1 MSWNLS
7 YQHQQHQS
15 VQALDELIAGR
26 SISELE
32 ALSPSAL
39 KEIIKVAQLANIIIP
54 AEYGGQGKNIGE
66 ALDILQYVAKR
77 SPSLGVML
85 CMHYHVVAT
94 IVAVPQYFAFSE
106 TLLTEVAR
114 ENKLLASAFAEG
126 APNMDIFTS
135 SVTVTPLGNGKL
147 SISGFKKPCTMA
159 GVADYYAVSLVGDND
174 LKGVAVIDGKLA
186 GIRQKPFWPSNL
198 LKGADSNEVIFD
210 RVEISEDWALLAD
223 EASMTGV
230 LSIGLAMFNLM
241 VNVAYTGAAS
251 ALTEKLPASIASQK
265 HLYIDIYGKLLQ
277 SYYSAQGLAQRLD
290 DISQLEATLNQI
302 LVLRYQ
308 NQMTLKSLVGLV
320 SEHVGSYVYLSDPEF
335 AMLASICNLISF
347 HPLNRK
353 TFEALPG

>member
-7 YQHQQHQS
+7 SHFHQHQS
-15 VQALDELIAGR
+15 VQRLDELIAGK
-26 SISELE
+26 SITDLE
-32 ALSPSAL
+32 ALSPGAL

-54 AEYGGQGKNIGE
+54 VEYGGQGKNLIE

-77 SPSLGVML
+77 SPSLGIIL

-94 IVAVPQYFAFSE
+94 IVAVPQYFAFSD
-106 TLLTEVAR
+106 TLLRDVATH
-114 ENKLLASAFAEG
+114 NKLLASAFAEG
-126 APNMDIFTS
+126 TPNLDIFTS
-135 SVTVTPLGNGKL
+135 SVKVTALGNGKL

-159 GVADYYAVSLVGDND
+159 GIADYYAVSVVGDDD
-174 LKGVAVIDGKLA
+174 LKGVAVIDGRLP
-186 GIRQKPFWPSNL
+186 GISQKPFWPSPL
-198 LKGADSNEVIFD
+198 LKAADSNQVLFD
-210 RVEISEDWALLAD
+210 RVEIPETWALLAD

-241 VNVAYTGAAS
+241 INVAYTGVSA
-251 ALTEKLPASIASQK
+251 ALTEKLPVEIASQK

-277 SYYSAQGLAQRLD
+277 SYYSAVGLALRLD
-290 DISQLEATLNQI
+290 DIEQLENTLNQI

-308 NQMTLKSLVGLV
+308 NQMTLKNLVGLI

-335 AMLASICNLISF
+335 ALLASISNLISF

-353 TFEALPG
+353 TYENS